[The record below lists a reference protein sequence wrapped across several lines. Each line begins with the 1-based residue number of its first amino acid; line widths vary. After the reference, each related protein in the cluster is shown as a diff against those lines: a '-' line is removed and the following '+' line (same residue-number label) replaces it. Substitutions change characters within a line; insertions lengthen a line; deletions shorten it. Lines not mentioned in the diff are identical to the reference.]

1 MRDGRGGGS
10 SVHSVIVETAVA
22 DPLTGTVLD
31 RRYRVGARIARGGMS
46 VVYAGIDL
54 RLDRQVAIKVMDAG
68 LARDPVFVERF
79 SREARAAARLAHV
92 NAVAVYDQGTD
103 GGHVFLV
110 MELVRGR
117 TLRELLGEHGRLPA
131 EAAVSV
137 LEPVLAVLAA
147 AHRLGLVHRDV
158 KPENVLLSDDGVIK
172 VADFGLVRA
181 VAAGSTS
188 TQSGV
193 VFGTAGYLAPEQV
206 AHGRADPR
214 SDVYSAG
221 ILLYELLTGSAPYTG
236 DSAVAVAYRH
246 VHDDV
251 PAPSRTVPGL
261 PPELDQLV
269 LRATRRNPDARP
281 ADAGAFLA
289 ELAGI
294 RAALGLRR
302 VPMPIRTGR
311 PPRALPAPDGST
323 PRAGQPVRVGPPPGG
338 DRPGAD
344 RSTWGGWAGPA
355 AGAGAAAAGAG
366 AAGGGPRA
374 TAALPR
380 LAAGQG
386 RPGGAGWRPPARRN
400 EQRAHRRRLIVGLL
414 AVLVLGAMAAG
425 ASWWYGSGRF
435 VAVPPLA
442 GLTQQQAVT
451 QATAAHLRVRFGAAE
466 FSATVAAGRVIRT
479 DPGAG
484 DLVRRDST
492 ILVLP
497 SRGVAPV
504 RVPEVVGQSRDDAQR
519 AITRAGLKA
528 TVTEQ
533 FSATV
538 PEGSV
543 ISQQPRGRAVPRG
556 STVALVV
563 SKGPDLVRVPRVI
576 GQSVG
581 DATATLEQQGFTVQ
595 RHDFLGGVLGRVV
608 RQNPGGGKRVARG
621 ATVTLDVF

>member
-1 MRDGRGGGS
+1 
-10 SVHSVIVETAVA
+10 VIVETAVA

-261 PPELDQLV
+261 PPELDRMV
-269 LRATRRNPDARP
+269 LRATGRNPDARP

-302 VPMPIRTGR
+302 VPLPIRTGR
-311 PPRALPAPDGST
+311 VSRALPA
-323 PRAGQPVRVGPPPGG
+323 AG
-338 DRPGAD
+338 A
-344 RSTWGGWAGPA
+344 PA
-355 AGAGAAAAGAG
+355 AGTGAAGGAG

-380 LAAGQG
+380 LTGRPTAGRG
-386 RPGGAGWRPPARRN
+386 RPGGAGRPPPARRN
-400 EQRAHRRRLIVGLL
+400 EQRAHRRRLVVGLL

-425 ASWWYGSGRF
+425 ASWWYGSGQF

-466 FSATVAAGRVIRT
+466 FSATVPAGRVIRT

-492 ILVLP
+492 ILLLP

-519 AITRAGLKA
+519 AITRAGLTA

-581 DATATLEQQGFTVQ
+581 DATAALEQQGFTVQ